1 MYWSGIKPFLS
12 CPPCG
17 IPPWFPALF
26 FGYFFDISLCPLDKR
41 VRSVNNML
49 ITGDGAGGRM
59 KQHVVSALVENRA
72 GTLSR
77 VSGLFSRRG
86 FNIDSLTVGETEDP
100 SVSRMTIAVSGDDA
114 VLEQIIKQLGKLVDV
129 IAVRELEPSSC
140 LRREIMLV
148 KIGADEKT
156 RPAVLEIAGIFR
168 SRIVDV
174 SPKTITVE
182 ATGDIEKLNGL
193 LLLLRPYGILELAR
207 TGLVALERG
216 PNVLTVASVL
226 SLSLSIS

>member
-1 MYWSGIKPFLS
+1 MS
-12 CPPCG
+12 
-17 IPPWFPALF
+17 
-26 FGYFFDISLCPLDKR
+26 
-41 VRSVNNML
+41 
-49 ITGDGAGGRM
+49 
-59 KQHVVSALVENRA
+59 QHVVSVLVENRA

-86 FNIDSLTVGETEDP
+86 FNIDSLTVGETCDA
-100 SVSRMTIAVSGDDA
+100 SVSRMTIAVTGNDV

-129 IAVRELEPSSC
+129 IAVRELDGASC

-148 KIGADEKT
+148 KIAAGEKT

-174 SPKTITVE
+174 SPETITIE
-182 ATGDIEKLNGL
+182 ATGDMEKLNGL
-193 LLLLRPYGILELAR
+193 LLLLCPYGVLELAR

-216 PNVLTVASVL
+216 SRVLETNSFTFSKNAPE
-226 SLSLSIS
+226 

>member
-1 MYWSGIKPFLS
+1 MSKSGNSSGGRAGIKQH
-12 CPPCG
+12 
-17 IPPWFPALF
+17 I
-26 FGYFFDISLCPLDKR
+26 
-41 VRSVNNML
+41 VSV
-49 ITGDGAGGRM
+49 
-59 KQHVVSALVENRA
+59 LVENRA

-100 SVSRMTIAVSGDDA
+100 SISRMTIAVTGEER
-114 VLEQIIKQLGKLVDV
+114 VLEQIVKQLEKLIDV

-140 LRREIMLV
+140 LRREIILI
-148 KIGADEKT
+148 KIGADEKV

-168 SRIVDV
+168 ARIVDV
-174 SPKTITVE
+174 SQTTITVE
-182 ATGDIEKLNGL
+182 ATGNLEKLNGL

-216 PNVLTVASVL
+216 LNVLSVN
-226 SLSLSIS
+226 SAAKPK

>member
-1 MYWSGIKPFLS
+1 
-12 CPPCG
+12 
-17 IPPWFPALF
+17 
-26 FGYFFDISLCPLDKR
+26 
-41 VRSVNNML
+41 
-49 ITGDGAGGRM
+49 M

-86 FNIDSLTVGETEDP
+86 FNIDSLTVGETEDH
-100 SVSRMTIAVSGDDA
+100 SISRMTIAVSGDDA

-129 IAVRELEPSSC
+129 IAVRELAPDSC

-148 KIGADEKT
+148 KVGADEKA
-156 RPAVLEIAGIFR
+156 RPAVIEIAGIFR

-174 SPKTITVE
+174 SSATITIE
-182 ATGDIEKLNGL
+182 ATGDIEKLDGF

-216 PNVLTVASVL
+216 SLIL
-226 SLSLSIS
+226 SAD

>member
-1 MYWSGIKPFLS
+1 
-12 CPPCG
+12 
-17 IPPWFPALF
+17 
-26 FGYFFDISLCPLDKR
+26 
-41 VRSVNNML
+41 
-49 ITGDGAGGRM
+49 M

-86 FNIDSLTVGETEDP
+86 FNIDSLTVGETEDKTI
-100 SVSRMTIAVSGDDA
+100 SRMTIAVTGDDA

-129 IAVRELEPSSC
+129 IAVRELDPSSC

-148 KIGADEKT
+148 KIGADEKN
-156 RPAVLEIAGIFR
+156 RPAVIEVAGIFR
-168 SRIVDV
+168 SRVVDV
-174 SPKTITVE
+174 SPSTITIE

-193 LLLLRPYGILELAR
+193 LLLLRPYGVLELAR

-216 PNVLTVASVL
+216 SKVL
-226 SLSLSIS
+226 SVSDPENR